1 MNTENMKNTYNN
13 DPLGCRM
20 KSYENN
26 SRVYLERK
34 QPVILRFDGKAFHTF
49 TRGLKKPFDEI
60 LVKTMEDTMIKLCE
74 NIQGAKIGYHQSD
87 EISIL
92 VTDWEKEKTG
102 CWFKYGVQKMVSV
115 GSAMATLYFNE
126 AWNTNFRNISYNL
139 PKEDIYLKTL
149 GNKCFKAMFDCRA
162 FTIPV
167 LDIENY
173 FIWRE
178 KDAIKNAISMV
189 AHCYFSNKELHG
201 VNSKDKIDMLNS
213 VGINYADIPNRFRR
227 GTCAIKKDTIIGE
240 GKVRSKWILDYDIPD
255 FREDRGYIGN
265 RVVLTKFTKGE

>member
-1 MNTENMKNTYNN
+1 MDIKNTKNIYSN
-13 DPLGCRM
+13 DPLGGRM
-20 KSYENN
+20 ESYENN
-26 SRVYLERK
+26 SRLYLKRK

-92 VTDWEKEKTG
+92 VTDWEKEKTE

-115 GSAMATLYFNE
+115 GSSMATLYFNE
-126 AWNTNFRNISYNL
+126 AWNTNFRDISRNL

-162 FTIPV
+162 FTVPV

-173 FIWRE
+173 FLWRE

-201 VNSKDKIDMLNS
+201 INSKDKIDMLNS
-213 VGINYADIPNRFRR
+213 IGINYADIPNRFRR
-227 GTCAIKKDTIIGE
+227 GTCAIKKDAVIGE
-240 GKVRSKWILDYDIPD
+240 GKVRSKWVLDYNIPD
-255 FREDRGYIGN
+255 FREDRGYIDN
-265 RVVLTKFTKGE
+265 QVVLTKFTKGE